1 MWWQFWK
8 KESDIEELKKSI
20 ELSFSKVKAD
30 YEEHRSKT
38 TEIIT
43 RLEALEKSIGI
54 KDQEKS
60 KIKEILTI
68 AKNIELREIENLT
81 DQQKA
86 FCQILAALHSES
98 PDEWI
103 SFKALA
109 EDLYPSTDYNKIRS
123 TISEY
128 TSLLEELGFVKKR
141 MKGNKAYVKTTEKN
155 PFLKAKQQKQEEVK
169 EEQPKKQDKK
179 SKQ

>member
-8 KESDIEELKKSI
+8 RGSDLEEFKKSI
-20 ELSFSKVKAD
+20 ELSFSKVKND
-30 YEEHRSKT
+30 YEEHRSKIT
-38 TEIIT
+38 VIID
-43 RLEALEKSIGI
+43 RLERLEDSIGI

-109 EDLYPSTDYNKIRS
+109 EDLYPSTNYNKIRS

-141 MKGNKAYVKTTEKN
+141 MKGNKAYVKTTGKN
-155 PFLKAKQQKQEEVK
+155 PYVKIKHKESTEVK
-169 EEQPKKQDKK
+169 EEPKKQDKK
-179 SKQ
+179 SKQS